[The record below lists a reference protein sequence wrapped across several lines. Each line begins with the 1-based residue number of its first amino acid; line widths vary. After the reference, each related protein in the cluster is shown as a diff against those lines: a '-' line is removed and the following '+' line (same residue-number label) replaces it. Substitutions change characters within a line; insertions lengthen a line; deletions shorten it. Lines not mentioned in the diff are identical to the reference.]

1 MWFSSNK
8 WKGSY
13 MYNADMATQH
23 STEVLKMREG
33 RGRGR
38 EGEGREKRRREGG
51 RKEGWVRMKHI
62 RVFA

>member
-38 EGEGREKRRREGG
+38 KGKGGKRDEGREEG
-51 RKEGWVRMKHI
+51 RKGGLE
-62 RVFA
+62 